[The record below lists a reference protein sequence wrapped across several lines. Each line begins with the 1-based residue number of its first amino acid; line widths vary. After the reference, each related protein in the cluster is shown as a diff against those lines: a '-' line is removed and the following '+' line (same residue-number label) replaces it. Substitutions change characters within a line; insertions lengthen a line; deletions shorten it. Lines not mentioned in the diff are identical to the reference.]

1 MGSPGIWWR
10 GRKGLGLIVSFW
22 AAKGDPKAKG
32 ELPPPPPPPR
42 QAARP
47 SSQGSDSGW
56 RRSVGSQ
63 KRELE
68 QKREQREKRQHVERA
83 NFSRFFTSQGSELD
97 SQAMVQQLGSQAAF
111 PSASSQRSEVIDL
124 AQEEEETEEQPR
136 RRNNNNKENVIAEK
150 KRSKAAAVKEGEEE
164 EAE

>member
-1 MGSPGIWWR
+1 MRYSDHHGLASGEPKWEPGHLVER
-10 GRKGLGLIVSFW
+10 TEGLAGLIVSFW

-32 ELPPPPPPPR
+32 ELPPPPPPR
-42 QAARP
+42 QPARP

-56 RRSVGSQ
+56 SRSVGSQ

-97 SQAMVQQLGSQAAF
+97 SQAMVQQLDDSPVWWFSGSMVRRAGSTGSNSRF
-111 PSASSQRSEVIDL
+111 
-124 AQEEEETEEQPR
+124 ETSPR
-136 RRNNNNKENVIAEK
+136 
-150 KRSKAAAVKEGEEE
+150 
-164 EAE
+164 